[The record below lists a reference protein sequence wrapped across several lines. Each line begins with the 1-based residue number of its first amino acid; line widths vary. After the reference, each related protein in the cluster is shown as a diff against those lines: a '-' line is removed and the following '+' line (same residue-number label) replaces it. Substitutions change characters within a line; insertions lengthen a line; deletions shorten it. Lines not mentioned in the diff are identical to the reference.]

1 MVPVEHLLPLLV
13 ILVFVLIFY
22 LLIDRPQRRS
32 EERRALMLSSVKKGS
47 VVYAGG
53 IRCTVLDF
61 DSGRVLAASGPSR
74 SALEIDADAID
85 DVEGFDYRAEYERQK
100 KLRRERAARGGGL
113 GRR

>member
-1 MVPVEHLLPLLV
+1 MVPVEQLLPLLGM
-13 ILVFVLIFY
+13 LVFVLIFY
-22 LLIDRPQRRS
+22 LLIARPQRRR
-32 EERRALMLSSVKKGS
+32 EERRALMLSSVKRGS

-61 DSGRVLAASGPSR
+61 DSGRVLTASGPSR